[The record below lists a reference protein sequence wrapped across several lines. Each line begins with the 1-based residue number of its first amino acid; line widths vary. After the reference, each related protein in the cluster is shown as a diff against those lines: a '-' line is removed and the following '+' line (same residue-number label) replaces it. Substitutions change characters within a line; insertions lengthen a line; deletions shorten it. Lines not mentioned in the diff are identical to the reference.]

1 MKSLKLKNSLENFLN
16 FDIQYGKKKLQL
28 HFHFFLYS
36 KFPNSYV
43 SLNLNFNYFFD
54 KCFIY
59 QKRYHFIDEIFH

>member
-54 KCFIY
+54 K
-59 QKRYHFIDEIFH
+59 